1 MRGHI
6 GDLGDGEPF
15 GKSQRMEQHLTVEQ
29 LRENLRRSHTGIQ
42 LILTR
47 MNFPVDRLGFSK
59 KDKDGT
65 ALDQSLALK
74 QLSDLLKR
82 RAVRDHDDFR
92 GRVLFRG
99 NGWAFSPANR
109 LIGRD
114 AKCDHCDQQ
123 TSENDS

>member
-1 MRGHI
+1 
-6 GDLGDGEPF
+6 
-15 GKSQRMEQHLTVEQ
+15 MEQHLAVEQ

-65 ALDQSLALK
+65 ALDQSFAL
-74 QLSDLLKR
+74 QQRRDMLKR
-82 RAVRDHDDFR
+82 RAIRDDDDFR
-92 GRVLFRG
+92 GRMRFCG
-99 NGWAFSPANR
+99 NGRAFSPANR
-109 LIGRD
+109 LIRRD
-114 AKCDHCDQQ
+114 AKCGRYDQQ